1 MKIAEVMADAFE
13 DAWDVTK
20 NRPINPNQPN
30 FQVME
35 GRMGV
40 PEEEPMVETNL
51 EPQGTM
57 GSCCESFIQQVKT
70 ITHGTPYDM
79 DHWNEYYDY
88 NQPFLDK
95 YGGSPDKHHYMT
107 DWLEQDCD
115 EVMNHINVHIL
126 DDLNQIMRDPGFEML
141 HDVAENI
148 HSQLTEAIENFQA
161 CERGEFVPEAGDL
174 PFGMGGGAADDIMIA
189 SNDSFN
195 SAWDIAKEFDRTSG
209 RHCPYEPHPC
219 DFHAVNPD
227 SHEKCKVWAGD
238 GYVDLEDEIGR
249 ENTRQHYLVRP
260 IKNSDDGKSFLY
272 QLHMDKARE
281 GDAEGRYMFHFD
293 DPVMDVFRDEPKFIR
308 GMLAQRQKELWN
320 LKEGPWGLLE
330 EMGYK
335 FPSDYSSGDYSF
347 PLYKPEWGEYSFQ
360 YDRGES

>member
-1 MKIAEVMADAFE
+1 TIGKIAEVMADAFE
-13 DAWDVTK
+13 DAWNVTK
-20 NRPINPNQPN
+20 NRPMNPNQPN

-70 ITHGTPYDM
+70 ITDGTPYDM
-79 DHWNEYYDY
+79 DHWNEYSG
-88 NQPFLDK
+88 NTG
-95 YGGSPDKHHYMT
+95 YGHYMV

-141 HDVAENI
+141 HDVAEDI

-195 SAWDIAKEFDRTSG
+195 NAWDIAKEFDKTSG

-219 DFHAVNPD
+219 DFHTVNPD
-227 SHEKCKVWAGD
+227 SHEKCKIWVGNQW
-238 GYVDLEDEIGR
+238 VDLGDEIGH

-272 QLHMDKARE
+272 QLHMDKSRE
-281 GDAEGRYMFHFD
+281 GNDYGRYEWHFD
-293 DPVMDVFRDEPKFIR
+293 DSAMDVFHTEPKFIR

-330 EMGYK
+330 EMGYVASG
-335 FPSDYSSGDYSF
+335 PSGSSDHNPF
-347 PLYKPEWGEYSFQ
+347 PLYKPESDFSYHSEY
-360 YDRGES
+360 

>member
-1 MKIAEVMADAFE
+1 M
-13 DAWDVTK
+13 
-20 NRPINPNQPN
+20 
-30 FQVME
+30 
-35 GRMGV
+35 
-40 PEEEPMVETNL
+40 
-51 EPQGTM
+51 
-57 GSCCESFIQQVKT
+57 KT
-70 ITHGTPYDM
+70 ITDGTPYDM
-79 DHWNEYYDY
+79 EDWNEYFEQERDFGF
-88 NQPFLDK
+88 QPGQDPGA
-95 YGGSPDKHHYMT
+95 YQDQHHYME

-115 EVMNHINVHIL
+115 EVVNHINVYIL
-126 DDLNQIMRDPGFEML
+126 DDLNRIMRDPGFEMI

-195 SAWDIAKEFDRTSG
+195 SAWDIAKEFDIIPG

-219 DFHAVNPD
+219 DFHTVNPD
-227 SHEKCKVWAGD
+227 SHERCKVWAGNQW
-238 GYVDLEDEIGR
+238 VDLRDEIGH

-272 QLHMDKARE
+272 QLIMDKSR
-281 GDAEGRYMFHFD
+281 DAKEDDWGRYMWHFD
-293 DPVMDVFRDEPKFIR
+293 DSAMEIFRDKPKFIR

-335 FPSDYSSGDYSF
+335 VGPSGNPEYNSF
-347 PLYKPEWGEYSFQ
+347 PLYKPESDFSYHSEY
-360 YDRGES
+360 

>member
-13 DAWDVTK
+13 DAWNVTK
-20 NRPINPNQPN
+20 NRPMNPNQPN

-95 YGGSPDKHHYMT
+95 YGPDKHHYMT

-126 DDLNQIMRDPGFEML
+126 TDLNQIMRDPGFEML
-141 HDVAENI
+141 HPVAEDI

-189 SNDSFN
+189 SKDSFN

-293 DPVMDVFRDEPKFIR
+293 DPVMDVFRDESKFIR

>member
-1 MKIAEVMADAFE
+1 
-13 DAWDVTK
+13 
-20 NRPINPNQPN
+20 
-30 FQVME
+30 
-35 GRMGV
+35 
-40 PEEEPMVETNL
+40 
-51 EPQGTM
+51 
-57 GSCCESFIQQVKT
+57 
-70 ITHGTPYDM
+70 
-79 DHWNEYYDY
+79 
-88 NQPFLDK
+88 
-95 YGGSPDKHHYMT
+95 
-107 DWLEQDCD
+107 
-115 EVMNHINVHIL
+115 MNHINVHIL